1 MTGIDYC
8 NGIDEA
14 NKNCISTGVN
24 NQAFKINMYPN
35 PSDKQIN
42 IKLPFQNMLFN
53 YKVIDL
59 TGIIRIEKEGIFG
72 DLTIETNELSN
83 GLYMLQI
90 NVGEETLS
98 EKIIIQHR

>member
-1 MTGIDYC
+1 MIFRAKISVKGS
-8 NGIDEA
+8 
-14 NKNCISTGVN
+14 KNYAS
-24 NQAFKINMYPN
+24 
-35 PSDKQIN
+35 
-42 IKLPFQNMLFN
+42 QNMLFN

-90 NVGEETLS
+90 NVGEKTLI